1 MGTEVK
7 LFVKYK
13 EIDGRS
19 YFDLSVGDGN
29 KDISLRDIRAILTGA
44 VAMTIRLSENDVEA
58 MTEVINLLNEQFV
71 SPHAFEDGKL
81 KKII

>member
-7 LFVKYK
+7 LFVKYN

-19 YFDLSVGDGN
+19 YFDISVGDGN

-44 VAMTIRLSENDVEA
+44 VAMTIRLSENDAEA

-71 SPHAFEDGKL
+71 SPHAFEDGKI

>member
-7 LFVKYK
+7 LFVKYN

-19 YFDLSVGDGN
+19 YFDISVDDGN

-71 SPHAFEDGKL
+71 SPHAFEDGKI

>member
-7 LFVKYK
+7 LFVKYN

-19 YFDLSVGDGN
+19 YFDISVDDGN

-81 KKII
+81 KKIL

>member
-1 MGTEVK
+1 MGTEIK
-7 LFVKYK
+7 LFVKYN

-71 SPHAFEDGKL
+71 SPHAFEDGKI

>member
-7 LFVKYK
+7 LFVKYN

-19 YFDLSVGDGN
+19 YFDISVDDGN

>member
-7 LFVKYK
+7 LFVKYN

-81 KKII
+81 KKIL

>member
-7 LFVKYK
+7 LFVKYN

-19 YFDLSVGDGN
+19 YFDLSVGYGN

>member
-7 LFVKYK
+7 LFVKYN

-71 SPHAFEDGKL
+71 SPHAFEDGKI

>member
-7 LFVKYK
+7 LFVKYN